1 VVLSLVRA
9 FPHAPL
15 YTSLYE
21 PAGTF
26 PEFARADVRTSPL
39 NLLSPL
45 RRRHRLAFPLL
56 APAFSRVRISAEV
69 AICSSSG
76 WAHGARVEGRKV
88 VYCHAPAR
96 WLYQPS
102 RYLGN
107 AGLLPRA
114 ALAGL
119 HMPLER
125 WDRRAAAT
133 ADRYLTNSTWIANEI
148 RRIYGIEAEVVH
160 PPVAVDPGAQ
170 RRAQPDVEPG
180 YVICVSRLLPYKNV
194 AAVVAAFAQ
203 LPDERLVVVGD
214 GPDEA
219 RLRSVARAN
228 VHFTGAVDDEELRW
242 LYAHARCLV
251 AASYE
256 DFGLT
261 PVEAAAFGK
270 PTAAL
275 RFGGYLD
282 TVREDGTGVFFELP
296 EAGAISEAV
305 RTVLDQ
311 PWEAAAIRRH
321 ADRFSEERFTRRM
334 QEIAEEEIRASA
346 DASAAAR

>member
-26 PEFARADVRTSPL
+26 PEFARVDVRTSPL

-69 AICSSSG
+69 AICSSTG
-76 WAHGARVEGRKV
+76 WAHGIRVDGRKV

-96 WLYQPS
+96 WLYQTS
-102 RYLGN
+102 RYLGDS
-107 AGLLPRA
+107 GPVPRA
-114 ALAGL
+114 ALAAL
-119 HMPLER
+119 RVPLER
-125 WDRRAAAT
+125 WDRKAAAS
-133 ADRYLTNSTWIANEI
+133 ANRYLTNSTWIAGEI

-160 PPVAVDPGAQ
+160 PPVVIDPAGP
-170 RRAQPDVEPG
+170 RRPPDDLEPG
-180 YVICVSRLLPYKNV
+180 YVLCVSRLLPYKNV
-194 AAVVAAFAQ
+194 AAVVAAFAH
-203 LPDERLVVVGD
+203 LPNERLVLVGE
-214 GPDEA
+214 GPEEA
-219 RLRSVARAN
+219 RLRAGSSAN
-228 VHFTGAVDDEELRW
+228 VHFAGPVDDEELRW
-242 LYAHARCLV
+242 LYQHAHCLV

-261 PVEAAAFGK
+261 PVEAAAFGR

-282 TVREDGTGVFFELP
+282 TVREDETGVFFERP
-296 EAGAISEAV
+296 EPVAISGAL
-305 RTVLDQ
+305 RTVLGRSWDA
-311 PWEAAAIRRH
+311 PAIRRH
-321 ADRFSEERFTRRM
+321 AKAFSEERFARRM
-334 QEIAEEEIRASA
+334 REIAEEELRASA
-346 DASAAAR
+346 DASGAAG